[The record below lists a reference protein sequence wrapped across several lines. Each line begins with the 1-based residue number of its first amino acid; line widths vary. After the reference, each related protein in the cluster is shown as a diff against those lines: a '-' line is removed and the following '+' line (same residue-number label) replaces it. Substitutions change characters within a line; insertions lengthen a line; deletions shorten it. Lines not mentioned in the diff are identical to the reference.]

1 MWIVACRA
9 ASMAREYM
17 FGMSL
22 CVSVCVC
29 VCLFVCVPVCQRLA
43 NSVSEAIYAQSKLGS
58 SPDLNV
64 ESMGL
69 GRSEVES
76 EAK

>member
-1 MWIVACRA
+1 MC
-9 ASMAREYM
+9 
-17 FGMSL
+17 
-22 CVSVCVC
+22 VCVC